1 MAVAVAPSI
10 SKTLRRLVAPDTIR
24 TFPLGMPRRH
34 RPRSGQEI
42 KMDKLGRLDEL
53 IDGAEELLI
62 QLADAHDPNIQ
73 RLRDRVDRAIADAT
87 RTLSRQDDEASL
99 RLRDIANSI
108 DDYVRD
114 YPWLALLTGVLVA
127 GTAAFIAGAAV
138 GSERRS

>member
-1 MAVAVAPSI
+1 
-10 SKTLRRLVAPDTIR
+10 
-24 TFPLGMPRRH
+24 
-34 RPRSGQEI
+34 
-42 KMDKLGRLDEL
+42 MDKLEKLDEL

-73 RLRDRVDRAIADAT
+73 RLRDRVDHAIADAT

-114 YPWLALLTGVLVA
+114 YPWLAVLTGVLVA
-127 GTAAFIAGAAV
+127 GAVAFVAGAVA
-138 GSERRS
+138 GKRSSSRDTE

>member
-1 MAVAVAPSI
+1 
-10 SKTLRRLVAPDTIR
+10 
-24 TFPLGMPRRH
+24 
-34 RPRSGQEI
+34 
-42 KMDKLGRLDEL
+42 MDKLERLDEL

-73 RLRDRVDRAIADAT
+73 RLRDRVDHAIADAT

-114 YPWLALLTGVLVA
+114 YPWLALIAGALVA
-127 GTAAFIAGAAV
+127 GTVAFIAGAAV
-138 GSERRS
+138 GSKKPSSLDTE

>member
-1 MAVAVAPSI
+1 MAVAI
-10 SKTLRRLVAPDTIR
+10 D
-24 TFPLGMPRRH
+24 
-34 RPRSGQEI
+34 RSGQEI

-73 RLRDRVDRAIADAT
+73 RLRDRVDHAIADAT

-114 YPWLALLTGVLVA
+114 YPWLAVLTGVLVA
-127 GTAAFIAGAAV
+127 GTVAFITGAAV
-138 GSERRS
+138 GSKRRS